1 MPRVVGPMPP
11 VSAKVSARIAAGLK
25 QFQPVLSA
33 AKTRDINES
42 DTGILVSDML
52 AAIFGYDKYGEITS
66 EHAIRSTFCDLAVK
80 LDGALE
86 FLIEVKAIGLELK
99 DNHVRQAVDY
109 AANQGCDWVVLTNGL
124 VWRVYRVTFTKPI
137 NHELVVE
144 FNLCEVNARKTGD
157 IETVALLA
165 KEGWQKAHLGEYHIQ
180 RQALSRFSLAA
191 MILSDSVIH
200 VLRREVRRA
209 APGVKVDADE
219 IRAALRSDVLKR
231 EVLEGDKAV
240 SAQRHVSRAA
250 SRTLRARAE
259 KPASGG
265 DSTSQSAGEVST

>member
-1 MPRVVGPMPP
+1 MPP
-11 VSAKVSARIAAGLK
+11 VSARVSARIAAGLK

-33 AKTRDINES
+33 ARTRDINES

-52 AAIFGYDKYGEITS
+52 AAIFGYDKYAEITS

-80 LDGALE
+80 LDGSLE

-109 AANQGCDWVVLTNGL
+109 AANQGCDWVVLTNSIA
-124 VWRVYRVTFTKPI
+124 WRVYRVTFTKPI
-137 NHELVVE
+137 HHELVVE
-144 FNLCEVNARKTGD
+144 FDLCEANPRKAGD

-165 KEGWQKAHLGEYHIQ
+165 KEGWQKANLGEYHTQ

-191 MILSDSVIH
+191 MILSDSVID

-231 EVLEGDKAV
+231 EVLEGDKAT

-250 SRTLRARAE
+250 SRALRARAE
-259 KPASGG
+259 KPTSGD
-265 DSTSQSAGEVST
+265 DSTSQSAGDTSTQS